1 MKTKAEKLKLA
12 AQLLDQDK
20 SFRVIAKRTHLSLND
35 ISALKKQ
42 KFGDEKSQ
50 TSVAADNKYTE
61 AYKLFEIKSP
71 LIDVA
76 IKLGLEE
83 KTTRRY
89 WAEYRRLKK
98 DDKLS
103 DIYDE
108 VGPNLD
114 SFLELYRLMREHE
127 LTPKDVEYV
136 AEKLLNI
143 QELEQSE
150 TNLKN
155 RVEQLCSQRMKLR
168 FDLDGM
174 QQRWGMLEKYCDQLK
189 DEIDL
194 LEFRIR
200 KLNKERMAVEEEKED
215 YKE

>member
-42 KFGDEKSQ
+42 KFWDEKSQ

-114 SFLELYRLMREHE
+114 SFL
-127 LTPKDVEYV
+127 D
-136 AEKLLNI
+136 
-143 QELEQSE
+143 
-150 TNLKN
+150 
-155 RVEQLCSQRMKLR
+155 
-168 FDLDGM
+168 
-174 QQRWGMLEKYCDQLK
+174 
-189 DEIDL
+189 
-194 LEFRIR
+194 
-200 KLNKERMAVEEEKED
+200 
-215 YKE
+215 

>member
-1 MKTKAEKLKLA
+1 
-12 AQLLDQDK
+12 
-20 SFRVIAKRTHLSLND
+20 
-35 ISALKKQ
+35 
-42 KFGDEKSQ
+42 
-50 TSVAADNKYTE
+50 
-61 AYKLFEIKSP
+61 
-71 LIDVA
+71 
-76 IKLGLEE
+76 
-83 KTTRRY
+83 
-89 WAEYRRLKK
+89 
-98 DDKLS
+98 
-103 DIYDE
+103 
-108 VGPNLD
+108 
-114 SFLELYRLMREHE
+114 MREHE